1 MHLPF
6 SCWGFHRIV
15 TGALIF
21 LVFSSLILSS
31 LVVGLLMFHFHD
43 EFESLPFFS
52 SSDTELHCF
61 VDLSIELEE
70 EQQQNGNVADLC
82 DVFAHKLLRD
92 AHHEMSST

>member
-1 MHLPF
+1 MLGF
-6 SCWGFHRIV
+6 SQDSYRCFN
-15 TGALIF
+15 
-21 LVFSSLILSS
+21 FSSFLLFDFVIS
-31 LVVGLLMFHFHD
+31 GCCCLLMFHFHD

-52 SSDTELHCF
+52 SSDTELYCF